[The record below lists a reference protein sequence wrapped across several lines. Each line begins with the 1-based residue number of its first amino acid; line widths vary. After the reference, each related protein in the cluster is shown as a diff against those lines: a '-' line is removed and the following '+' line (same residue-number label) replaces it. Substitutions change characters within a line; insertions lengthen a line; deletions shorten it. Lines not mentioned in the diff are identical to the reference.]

1 MDINPEKKTIEN
13 LLGSGRQFKIPRF
26 QREYSWEKKNYQ
38 EFLDDMLKGLS
49 FEKEIVSSSQYFLGT
64 MLFIGDFT
72 DGTRDNIIVVDGQ
85 QRMTTI
91 TILFAVISDYFKSQ
105 GHIRLSKQIFKYIMT
120 EDNDGEEVRV
130 LVTTTSYP
138 FFSYYIQDYEK
149 HEIKE
154 PASEEEA
161 NIKETYDFFTDKL
174 KESELKSRLIELHNI
189 ANENIEDYD
198 YIDILKALRDQV
210 LNSIFVSI
218 STSNREQANRIFEIL
233 NAKGKR
239 LESIDLIKNKIFE
252 VLDKTEPVDFASE
265 KWKRINMNLQRGEEP
280 VGIGTFFRHYWQSK
294 YKNLTMR
301 TLYDDFTRTVKQS
314 EYMNFLSDLENNS
327 VYYMKMLSPRVE
339 DYDNRKEYYWLV
351 QSLKAL
357 NDFSVVQSR
366 IFLMALFEAYEKRIV
381 KPKLFKETVKYIEN
395 FHFAYNA
402 ISIGKANNKVNRHYS
417 RCAINLRKA
426 KNANEVRVIIE
437 DLKSIL
443 DSLFPEYSLF
453 SEQFV
458 KLEYSK
464 DDRVSNIKT
473 KYVLNKIYCYFQCTE
488 TYATDMSVEHILPE
502 SSCNHALGIGNL
514 IALEGNLNNALG
526 ELPYSEK
533 REDYLSS
540 NYNWVKKFTGEYNE
554 WDESDISPRAEK
566 LAKLYYEKI
575 LLKTIEKE

>member
-38 EFLDDMLKGLS
+38 EFLDDMLKGLF
-49 FEKEIVSSSQYFLGT
+49 FEKGKVSSSQYFLGT

-72 DGTRDNIIVVDGQ
+72 DGTRDNIVVVDGQ

-105 GHIRLSKQIFKYIMT
+105 GHDRLSKQIFKYIMT

-149 HEIKE
+149 REIKE
-154 PASEEEA
+154 PTSEEEA

-174 KESELKSRLIELHNI
+174 EESELKSRLIELLNVS
-189 ANENIEDYD
+189 NEIIDKYEYV
-198 YIDILKALRDQV
+198 DILKALRDQV

-218 STSNREQANRIFEIL
+218 STSNRDQANRIFEIL

-265 KWKRINMNLQRGEEP
+265 KWKTINMNLQRGEEP

-301 TLYDDFTRTVKQS
+301 TLYDNFTKTIKQS
-314 EYMNFLSDLENNS
+314 DYMNFLDDLEKNS
-327 VYYMKMLSPRVE
+327 VFYMRMLSPTIN

-357 NDFSVVQSR
+357 NDFSVVQAR

-381 KPKLFKETVKYIEN
+381 KIKLFKETVQYIEN

-417 RCAINLRKA
+417 RCSINLRKA
-426 KNANEVRVIIE
+426 KNANEARVIIE
-437 DLKSIL
+437 DLIGIL
-443 DSLFPEYSLF
+443 DSLFPEYSQF

-464 DDRVSNIKT
+464 NDRVSST
-473 KYVLNKIYCYFQCTE
+473 
-488 TYATDMSVEHILPE
+488 IL
-502 SSCNHALGIGNL
+502 CC
-514 IALEGNLNNALG
+514 
-526 ELPYSEK
+526 
-533 REDYLSS
+533 
-540 NYNWVKKFTGEYNE
+540 
-554 WDESDISPRAEK
+554 
-566 LAKLYYEKI
+566 
-575 LLKTIEKE
+575 